1 MSMLLARSHEP
12 DQRATP
18 AGNLSSMGAVV
29 DDQVH
34 RLNVAEYEHLVARA
48 EAAGE
53 FGWDRTELVE
63 GVVYDVSPESS
74 LHASA
79 VHDLLDALRAA
90 FPDQTVRITGSIRF
104 DDESLWKPD
113 VYVLAPGTNL
123 DCDYPPGTD
132 VELAVEVSLTSLG
145 RDLGPKYR
153 RYSAAGIAQYWV
165 LLPQP
170 GGYLLRHRDPT
181 GHSYATVDRV
191 ELPDGYT
198 KLDVA
203 SLLDRPTD

>member
-1 MSMLLARSHEP
+1 MSILLARTDEP
-12 DQRATP
+12 GQRTTPTATLT
-18 AGNLSSMGAVV
+18 GMGAVL

-34 RLNVAEYEHLVARA
+34 RLTVAEYEHLVAAA

-74 LHASA
+74 LHTDA
-79 VHDLLDALRAA
+79 VHDLYEALKAA
-90 FPDQTVRITGSIRF
+90 FPAQLVRMGGSVEI
-104 DDESLWKPD
+104 DGASLWKPD
-113 VYVLAPGTNL
+113 VYVLAQGTTR
-123 DCDYPPGTD
+123 DRKYPLGSD
-132 VELAVEVSLTSLG
+132 VELAIEVSLTSLS
-145 RDLGPKYR
+145 RDLGPKFR
-153 RYSAAGIAQYWV
+153 RYAAAGIAEYWV

-170 GGYLLRHRDPT
+170 GGYVLRHRDPS
-181 GHSYATVDRV
+181 GLGYHTVERI

-203 SLLDRPTD
+203 ALLGLTE